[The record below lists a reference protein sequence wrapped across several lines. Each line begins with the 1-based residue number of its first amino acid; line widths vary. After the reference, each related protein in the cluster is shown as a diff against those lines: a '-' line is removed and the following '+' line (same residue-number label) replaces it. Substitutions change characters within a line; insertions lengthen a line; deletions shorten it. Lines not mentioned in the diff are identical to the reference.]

1 MWCVRRDSVPR
12 GRLDAFVLW
21 RQEKKKCGFGR
32 VARKIFRLSQKSQ
45 NEKKK
50 KFGVFLRDV
59 FAPLVSDVGV
69 ARTVFSSLCLEKHLE
84 HEIVEGL
91 NV

>member
-1 MWCVRRDSVPR
+1 VT
-12 GRLDAFVLW
+12 DALCATSC
-21 RQEKKKCGFGR
+21 QEKKKVRIWESGEENFPS
-32 VARKIFRLSQKSQ
+32 VAKKPKLK
-45 NEKKK
+45 KKK